1 MVTKEQERKALEQI
15 RKIVDSLGAD
25 SYIATAFDGCFQDA
39 EENIEYDFALSMK
52 DRYLAESKKA
62 KDLRAEV
69 DRLKARTLELEE
81 ELKEQKIST
90 DAEHKFLLIER
101 GKRSELGEKIRSLE
115 AMLHDRDMTVMEL
128 KAKLYDLMM
137 EKEGK

>member
-39 EENIEYDFALSMK
+39 EENIENDFALSMK
-52 DRYLAESKKA
+52 DRYLSESKKA
-62 KDLRAEV
+62 KDLRTEV

-101 GKRSELGEKIRSLE
+101 GKQSEQVEKIRSLE

-128 KAKLYDLMM
+128 KAKLYDMM
-137 EKEGK
+137 MKEEKK

>member
-39 EENIEYDFALSMK
+39 EENIENDFALSMK

>member
-39 EENIEYDFALSMK
+39 EENIENDFALSMK
-52 DRYLAESKKA
+52 GRYLTESKKA
-62 KDLRAEV
+62 KDLRSEV

-101 GKRSELGEKIRSLE
+101 GKRSEQVEKIRSLE

-128 KAKLYDLMM
+128 KAKLYDMM
-137 EKEGK
+137 MKEEKK

>member
-39 EENIEYDFALSMK
+39 EENIENDFALSMK
-52 DRYLAESKKA
+52 GRYLTESKKA
-62 KDLRAEV
+62 KDLRSEV

-81 ELKEQKIST
+81 EVKEQKIST

-101 GKRSELGEKIRSLE
+101 GKRSEQVEKIRSLE

-128 KAKLYDLMM
+128 KAKLYDMM
-137 EKEGK
+137 MKEEKK

>member
-15 RKIVDSLGAD
+15 RKIVDGLGAD

-39 EENIEYDFALSMK
+39 EENIENDFALSMK

-101 GKRSELGEKIRSLE
+101 GKRSEQGEKIRSLE

>member
-1 MVTKEQERKALEQI
+1 MATKEQERKALEQI
-15 RKIVDSLGAD
+15 RKIVDGLGAD

-39 EENIEYDFALSMK
+39 EENIENDFALCMK
-52 DRYLAESKKA
+52 DRYLTESKKA

-69 DRLKARTLELEE
+69 DRLKARVSELEE

-90 DAEHKFLLIER
+90 DAEHKFLLVER
-101 GKRSELGEKIRSLE
+101 GKRSDQGEKIRSLE

-128 KAKLYDLMM
+128 KAKLYDMMM

>member
-1 MVTKEQERKALEQI
+1 MATKEQERKALEQI
-15 RKIVDSLGAD
+15 RKIVDGLGAD

-39 EENIEYDFALSMK
+39 EENIENDFALCMK
-52 DRYLAESKKA
+52 DRYLTESKKA

-69 DRLKARTLELEE
+69 DRLKARVLELEE

-90 DAEHKFLLIER
+90 DAEHKFLLVER
-101 GKRSELGEKIRSLE
+101 GKRSDQGEKIRSLE

-128 KAKLYDLMM
+128 KAKLYDMMM

>member
-39 EENIEYDFALSMK
+39 EENIENDFALSMK
-52 DRYLAESKKA
+52 DRYLSESKKA
-62 KDLRAEV
+62 KDLRSEV

-101 GKRSELGEKIRSLE
+101 GKRSEQVEKIRSLE

-128 KAKLYDLMM
+128 KAKLYDMM
-137 EKEGK
+137 MKEEKK

>member
-39 EENIEYDFALSMK
+39 EENIENDFALSMK
-52 DRYLAESKKA
+52 GRYLTESKKA
-62 KDLRAEV
+62 KDLRSEV

-101 GKRSELGEKIRSLE
+101 GKRSEQGEKIRSLE

-128 KAKLYDLMM
+128 KAKLYDMM
-137 EKEGK
+137 MKEEKK

>member
-15 RKIVDSLGAD
+15 EKIVSALGAD

-39 EENIEYDFALSMK
+39 EENIENDFALSMK
-52 DRYLAESKKA
+52 GRYLTESKKA
-62 KDLRAEV
+62 KDLRSEV

-101 GKRSELGEKIRSLE
+101 GKRVEQGEKIRSLE

-128 KAKLYDLMM
+128 KAKLYDMIM
-137 EKEGK
+137 KEEQK

>member
-39 EENIEYDFALSMK
+39 EENIENDFALSMK
-52 DRYLAESKKA
+52 GRYLTESKKA
-62 KDLRAEV
+62 KDLRSEV

-101 GKRSELGEKIRSLE
+101 GKRSAQVEKIRSLE

-128 KAKLYDLMM
+128 KAKLYDMM
-137 EKEGK
+137 MKEEKK

>member
-1 MVTKEQERKALEQI
+1 MATKEQERKALEQI
-15 RKIVDSLGAD
+15 RKIVDGLGAD

-39 EENIEYDFALSMK
+39 EENIENDFALCMK
-52 DRYLAESKKA
+52 DRYLTESKKA

-69 DRLKARTLELEE
+69 DRLKARVSELEE

-90 DAEHKFLLIER
+90 DAEHKFLLAER
-101 GKRSELGEKIRSLE
+101 GKRSDQGEKIRSLE

-128 KAKLYDLMM
+128 KAKLYDMMM